1 MSCMVYEA
9 KNARA
14 FGVSGKADGYRRFRG
29 SAMHWVGVRLLS
41 GHAGRVI
48 SLFTLVNLLEY
59 FIDAFRRHAKC
70 FDCECVCV
78 WVWVCARA
86 RVRAE

>member
-14 FGVSGKADGYRRFRG
+14 FGVRGKADGYRRFRG
-29 SAMHWVGVRLLS
+29 SAMHWVGVRLCCLDS
-41 GHAGRVI
+41 GGQRLRAPHV

-59 FIDAFRRHAKC
+59 FINAFRRHAKC

-78 WVWVCARA
+78 C
-86 RVRAE
+86 VRNE